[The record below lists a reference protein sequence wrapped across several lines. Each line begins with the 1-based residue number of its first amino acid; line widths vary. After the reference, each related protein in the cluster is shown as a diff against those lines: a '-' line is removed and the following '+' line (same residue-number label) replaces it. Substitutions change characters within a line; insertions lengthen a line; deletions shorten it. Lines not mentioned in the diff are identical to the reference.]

1 MKIIHAIPALM
12 LAAAVSCS
20 KPIQQTADYNVV
32 PLPQE
37 ITPAEGPGFLLS
49 SKTVIAYPAD
59 NDTLKRNAELMAEY
73 FKTLTDNDLK
83 LVTEA
88 PEKDAVVLKDDLDSS
103 NPEAYQ
109 ITVNS
114 DLITINGAS
123 AAGNFYGIQTLRK
136 AVPSKAHQ
144 NVEYPAV
151 TINDAP
157 RFGYRGAM
165 FDVARHFFP
174 VDSVKQFIDM
184 LALHNVNTLHW
195 HLSDDQGWRIEIK
208 KRPGLTEIGSK
219 RSGTCIGHNFDT
231 NDSIPYGGFYTQEE
245 AKEIVKYAADRHI
258 TVIPEIDLPGH
269 MLGALS
275 AYPELG
281 CTGGPYEVW
290 TRWGVADD
298 VLCAGNDSTYQLID
312 DVLTEI
318 TEVFPSKYIHIG
330 GDESPK
336 VRWEKCPKCQAKIK
350 ELGLKSDA
358 HSTAEQ
364 KLQTYVM
371 DRATKTLNKLGRN
384 MIGWDEVLEGGP
396 VEGGVIMSWRGTEGA
411 VTAVKSGMK
420 AILSP
425 TNYCYFDYTQALD
438 KENEPLGIGGYL
450 PVEKVYS
457 FEPIDPTLT
466 EDEKSRVLGAQG
478 NLWTEYISTMDHVFY
493 NELPR
498 MAALAEVGWTA
509 PEKKDFRQFTGRMA
523 NMFHQYDA
531 FGFNYARHLFNVQPQ
546 VTIEKGKGIVV
557 NLSTFDNAPIYYTLD
572 GTEPTEA
579 AQLYTEPVVLDKTCT
594 IKAAVIRPE
603 GKSPVWAD
611 SVSFN
616 KATSAE
622 VTFEF
627 PPHSRYTADGPQTLV
642 DGRFGRDAFNDG
654 SWIGFNSTP
663 MVATLDLG
671 QPKEISSL
679 SVNTN
684 VRTND
689 WIYDTRKI
697 SVEVSDNGKDFKEV
711 ASQDYPA
718 LTSHKSEIVN
728 HTLTFAPVKEQ
739 WVRITMVPEKSI
751 GSFHDVAAGQ
761 GAFIFVDEIVLN

>member
-109 ITVNS
+109 ITVNP

-438 KENEPLGIGGYL
+438 KENEPLGIEVPYMRSHRVGIVHCHLGKIGQLCLVTLKNIIEISGDCRIMTHRLGRLRLIRNIGHWFGHRLGIIVGARSSDTTHCQGQHQRYCQSQL
-450 PVEKVYS
+450 FFHQNS
-457 FEPIDPTLT
+457 FFLNLVLNYVMNNVGHFTTPTLQ
-466 EDEKSRVLGAQG
+466 K
-478 NLWTEYISTMDHVFY
+478 
-493 NELPR
+493 
-498 MAALAEVGWTA
+498 
-509 PEKKDFRQFTGRMA
+509 
-523 NMFHQYDA
+523 
-531 FGFNYARHLFNVQPQ
+531 
-546 VTIEKGKGIVV
+546 
-557 NLSTFDNAPIYYTLD
+557 
-572 GTEPTEA
+572 
-579 AQLYTEPVVLDKTCT
+579 
-594 IKAAVIRPE
+594 
-603 GKSPVWAD
+603 
-611 SVSFN
+611 
-616 KATSAE
+616 
-622 VTFEF
+622 
-627 PPHSRYTADGPQTLV
+627 
-642 DGRFGRDAFNDG
+642 
-654 SWIGFNSTP
+654 
-663 MVATLDLG
+663 
-671 QPKEISSL
+671 
-679 SVNTN
+679 
-684 VRTND
+684 
-689 WIYDTRKI
+689 
-697 SVEVSDNGKDFKEV
+697 
-711 ASQDYPA
+711 
-718 LTSHKSEIVN
+718 
-728 HTLTFAPVKEQ
+728 
-739 WVRITMVPEKSI
+739 
-751 GSFHDVAAGQ
+751 
-761 GAFIFVDEIVLN
+761 

>member
-1 MKIIHAIPALM
+1 MNKTLAIL
-12 LAAAVSCS
+12 LASAACLTSGAYA
-20 KPIQQTADYNVV
+20 KTNEARYDVV
-32 PLPQE
+32 PLPQSIVARQADGFTINGSTR
-37 ITPAEGPGFLLS
+37 ITYPKGNEALKKNARFL
-49 SKTVIAYPAD
+49 AGY
-59 NDTLKRNAELMAEY
+59 
-73 FKTLTDNDLK
+73 
-83 LVTEA
+83 
-88 PEKDAVVLKDDLDSS
+88 LKDLTGLNLKTSAGAPGRNVIYLSDALKAD
-103 NPEAYQ
+103 NPEAYAID
-109 ITVNS
+109 ITSQGV
-114 DLITINGAS
+114 TIDGAS

-136 AVPSKAHQ
+136 SLAPAPGEKAVL
-144 NVEYPAV
+144 PAA
-151 TINDAP
+151 TIIDAP
-157 RFGYRGAM
+157 RFPYRGAH
-165 FDVARHFFP
+165 FDTSRHYFP
-174 VDSVKQFIDM
+174 VDSVKEFIDM
-184 LALHNVNTLHW
+184 LALHNINRFHW
-195 HLSDDQGWRIEIK
+195 HITDAQGWRLEIK
-208 KRPGLTEIGSK
+208 KHPKLTEIGSK
-219 RSGTCIGHNFDT
+219 REGTCVGHDFDSS
-231 NDSIPYGGFYTQEE
+231 DSIPYGGYYTQQQ
-245 AKEIVKYAADRHI
+245 ARDIVKYAADRHI

-281 CTGGPYEVW
+281 CTGGPYKVW
-290 TRWGVADD
+290 TRWGIADD

-318 TEVFPSKYIHIG
+318 TEIFPSKYIHIG

-371 DRATKTLNKLGRN
+371 SRATQTLNKLGRH

-457 FEPIDPTLT
+457 FEPLDPTLT
-466 EDEKSRVLGAQG
+466 DDEKSRVLGTQG

-557 NLSTFDNAPIYYTLD
+557 NLSTFDDAPIYYTLD
-572 GTEPTEA
+572 GTEPT
-579 AQLYTEPVVLDKTCT
+579 

-603 GKSPVWAD
+603 GKSAVWAD

-622 VTFEF
+622 VTFAF
-627 PPHSRYTADGPQTLV
+627 PPHSRYTADGPQPLV

-654 SWIGFNSTP
+654 SWMGFNSTP

-697 SVEVSDNGKDFKEV
+697 TVEVSDNGKDFKEV

-718 LTSHKSEIVN
+718 LTAHKSEIVN
-728 HTLTFAPVKEQ
+728 HTLTFAPVKAQ